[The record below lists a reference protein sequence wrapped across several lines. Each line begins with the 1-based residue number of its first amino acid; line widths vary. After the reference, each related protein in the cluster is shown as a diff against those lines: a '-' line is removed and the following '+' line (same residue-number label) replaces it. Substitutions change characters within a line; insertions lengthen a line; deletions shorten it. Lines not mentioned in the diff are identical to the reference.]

1 MSERLQNRLLTA
13 LRLALYVF
21 FVALTIIGQRTPGW
35 MYLVLEFIGLV
46 GVVAVIWRYNAR
58 NQ

>member
-1 MSERLQNRLLTA
+1 MSERLKDRLLTA

-21 FVALTIIGQRTPGW
+21 FVALTIIGQRTTGW